1 MFLLELQ
8 QRPNADADQK
18 HADDEPLNGVHA
30 EENCTAA
37 EEASGA
43 PFGLDGLGN
52 GIGEIRRVRCCF
64 ARSLVARL
72 SSRRARERAMAWGR
86 RRRKPR
92 AARRA
97 MKRATIDEAT
107 ELSSARRGGATEC
120 GAAAEGWCHGGW
132 RAARQICFEQAA
144 PFGQPGWGSQN

>member
-8 QRPNADADQK
+8 QRPNTDADRT

-52 GIGEIRRVRCCF
+52 V
-64 ARSLVARL
+64 
-72 SSRRARERAMAWGR
+72 AWGGSEMCD
-86 RRRKPR
+86 
-92 AARRA
+92 AALRV
-97 MKRATIDEAT
+97 
-107 ELSSARRGGATEC
+107 
-120 GAAAEGWCHGGW
+120 
-132 RAARQICFEQAA
+132 
-144 PFGQPGWGSQN
+144 P